1 MRWYNFFHIY
11 QPPAWDESIV
21 RRVVEES
28 YRPLINIL
36 RRHANLAIT
45 LNITGS
51 LTEQLLALGFKDVID
66 GFREFVLRGQVELVG
81 SAMYHPILPLLTT
94 DETRRQIDLQEQLCH
109 QVFGSGVRLRG
120 FFLPEMAYSPALDQT
135 LIDAGYS
142 WVILDELAF
151 PESLGQFSFDRGYV
165 TTAGLRVVFRHRA
178 ISDYLAF
185 SSNLDR
191 PVETKRRLLDDPRCQ
206 ATLVTAMDGENLGHH
221 RHGADKLW
229 EKIATDREI
238 STGTLSSYVDS
249 FSEHVTVDP
258 IASSW
263 SSQAYELAN
272 GIPYGLWNHPD
283 NPIHQAQWALTA
295 LVVEI
300 VDQTA
305 DDPHAEA
312 ARRLLNQA
320 LSSDRYWWA
329 SASPWWDL
337 AIVARETQ
345 KLADVVAPLSSLRP
359 AAKNRVAHL
368 LQSAITAAE
377 RWEKTGLAH
386 LRQTTYLEQTKIV
399 RYMAGQQVRPVPRTG
414 T

>member
-11 QPPAWDESIV
+11 QPPAWDETIV

-36 RRHANLAIT
+36 RRHPQVAIT

-51 LTEQLLALGFKDVID
+51 LTEQLLALGFKDVVD
-66 GFREFVLRGQVELVG
+66 GFREFTARGQVELVG
-81 SAMYHPILPLLTT
+81 SAMYHPILPLLPV
-94 DETRRQIDLQEQLCH
+94 DEVRRQITLQAQLCR
-109 QVFGSGVRLRG
+109 QVFGSQVRLRG
-120 FFLPEMAYSPALDQT
+120 FFLPEMAYSSALDQV

-142 WVILDELAF
+142 WVILDELSF
-151 PESLGQFSFDRGYV
+151 PESAGLFSFDRGYI
-165 TTAGLRVVFRHRA
+165 TAAGLRVVFRHRA

-185 SSNLDR
+185 SSNLDH
-191 PVETKRRLLDDPRCQ
+191 PADTMRRMIDDPRCKKS
-206 ATLVTAMDGENLGHH
+206 LVTAMDGENLGHH

-229 EKIATDREI
+229 EKLVTDHEI
-238 STGTLSSYVDS
+238 STGTLSAYVDS
-249 FSEHVTVDP
+249 FVEHTTIDP
-258 IASSW
+258 AASSW

-283 NPIHQAQWALTA
+283 NPIHQSQWALTA
-295 LVVEI
+295 LVIEI

-305 DDPHAEA
+305 DDPHTEA
-312 ARRLLNQA
+312 ARRLLDQT

-337 AIVARETQ
+337 AIVVRETQ

-386 LRQTTYLEQTKIV
+386 LRQTTYLEQTKVV
-399 RYMAGQQVRPVPRTG
+399 RYMAGQRVRPIPRAG
-414 T
+414 V